1 MQIPNAERLLSP
13 ICVLAL
19 HALLLADVAAHRRH
33 LREFTSRAPLEW
45 LLAAIAVL
53 CYLRTVICDPGI
65 LRQATGEVAKSAWPA
80 CCCLLCGL
88 CAPAA
93 ALAARDARDFRKASD
108 AELQPIGRVVLDSMV
123 EEEADED
130 PGEEM
135 ISLADLES
143 NSAALGEGASAKE
156 LSAEREDDMPKE
168 SASGSS
174 VQKRRETGDS
184 RRHLWREQ
192 YAGPSGQ
199 TVTQSGVKLR
209 YCKICHM
216 HQPLRTKHCR
226 DCGKCVRTHDHHCPW
241 VGTCVG
247 EGNRVYFYWFL
258 IAQWLELAVF
268 LFEASLDLAQ
278 DGFLPPVWLGRAP
291 LLVIGMVV
299 MGFLIMMVTCLVCFH
314 SYLAMANMTTWEN
327 MSWHHISYLRGLDP
341 DSGSP
346 FSLSMR
352 ENLAVYCCAHTCP
365 AYGSTCASKRT
376 EDGWVVWSLGDQQ
389 NPLQLYCC
397 GTDLCSCFD
406 VE

>member
-1 MQIPNAERLLSP
+1 MGGHSRGDEEDWLPQNGSFCAGGSVKLREAFGAFEGKGLQPDAASDGGHQDVVFAAFAGGGEREVQDRGIRCLPPRQPVASTVMRQTLLLSE
-13 ICVLAL
+13 VLPP
-19 HALLLADVAAHRRH
+19 DVGAFGYPEYSEVFRRVTAR
-33 LREFTSRAPLEW
+33 LGL
-45 LLAAIAVL
+45 
-53 CYLRTVICDPGI
+53 
-65 LRQATGEVAKSAWPA
+65 EVAP
-80 CCCLLCGL
+80 
-88 CAPAA
+88 
-93 ALAARDARDFRKASD
+93 
-108 AELQPIGRVVLDSMV
+108 
-123 EEEADED
+123 
-130 PGEEM
+130 

-156 LSAEREDDMPKE
+156 PSAEREDDMPKE

-174 VQKRRETGDS
+174 VQKRRESGDS
-184 RRHLWREQ
+184 RRHPWQEQ

-291 LLVIGMVV
+291 LLVLGMVV
-299 MGFLIMMVTCLVCFH
+299 MGFLIMMVSCLVCFH
-314 SYLAMANMTTWEN
+314 S
-327 MSWHHISYLRGLDP
+327 RFGR
-341 DSGSP
+341 
-346 FSLSMR
+346 SL
-352 ENLAVYCCAHTCP
+352 
-365 AYGSTCASKRT
+365 
-376 EDGWVVWSLGDQQ
+376 LGDFRLEGEGYWLSISDIGIEDTLV
-389 NPLQLYCC
+389 NSKGEVHFL
-397 GTDLCSCFD
+397 
-406 VE
+406 